1 MAGYWVKIVNLAHA
15 CAWTTKLNFI
25 NFAFIIIIILMKTDD
40 TATPMQ
46 GFTLDIKVQ
55 TIKTRKTKF
64 YKLWI
69 VGNLQ
74 WRGWDAVRSAVL
86 V

>member
-1 MAGYWVKIVNLAHA
+1 
-15 CAWTTKLNFI
+15 
-25 NFAFIIIIILMKTDD
+25 MKTDD
-40 TATPMQ
+40 TIYSNA
-46 GFTLDIKVQ
+46 LDIKVQ

-74 WRGWDAVRSAVL
+74 WRGMHGYGEVCSSCL
-86 V
+86 KF